1 MLGGGSDKGQW
12 HAVGAVGLQGS
23 KWLMWVG
30 IAVQFTYIVLVLLQ
44 ASDLVRPIFAPGV
57 MTAP

>member
-1 MLGGGSDKGQW
+1 
-12 HAVGAVGLQGS
+12 
-23 KWLMWVG
+23 MWVG

-44 ASDLVRPIFAPGV
+44 ASDVVRPIFAPGV